1 MNSDADADTTI
12 RFNQSSLYEDVYSTA
27 PNDGVLLMKFT
38 CENGFDEFQKNGSCQ
53 NNTTEMLPMDLV
65 FTDENMVT
73 IVAYTCMFI
82 VAACGN
88 LTVFITL
95 FRNRNIKSR
104 VNQFIFHLSIADL
117 VVTFIMLP
125 LEIIWNITVAW
136 KAGDPACR
144 ILMFFRILGL
154 YLSSFI
160 LVTISLDRYFAI
172 VHPLSLNDADK
183 RGRIML
189 ILAWCFSIVASIPQS
204 VIFHVETHPKYRTF
218 RQCVTFNFFPSHN
231 HELAYNLFNLI
242 TLYALPLL
250 IITTSY
256 SLILWEISKKT
267 KQCKEETKCLS
278 TRSRLRRSS
287 VGNMERARIRTLK
300 MTLVIVSVFVICWT
314 PYFVLSAWWF
324 DSDSASQLDPKVQ
337 RGLFL
342 FAVSNSCM
350 DPIVYGMF
358 TINFKREFVRCCCCL
373 KTSWKR
379 HKLQRLTGKFQTS
392 TGVQRGPLSHTASNN
407 SCRSL
412 PGTNVVKFFD
422 DAAICGN
429 GGSPVLSRDLLKPK
443 LDTGSR
449 RANVNNF
456 MKVNLPALE
465 KSVTMDKH

>member
-1 MNSDADADTTI
+1 MSSETDSTI
-12 RFNQSSLYEDVYSTA
+12 RFNRSVPFEDVYTTA
-27 PNDGVLLMKFT
+27 PNDGILFMKFS
-38 CENGFDEFQKNGSCQ
+38 CQNGFDDIQRNGSCKNQ
-53 NNTTEMLPMDLV
+53 TDEVLPMDLV

-204 VIFHVETHPKYRTF
+204 VIFHVETHPKHKTF
-218 RQCVTFNFFPSHN
+218 TQCVTFNFFPSDN

-300 MTLVIVSVFVICWT
+300 MTLVIVSVFVVCWT
-314 PYFVLSAWWF
+314 PYFVLSAWWWF
-324 DSDSASQLDPKVQ
+324 DRNLGILTSARGFRAMTSMLTNTILGAGFYGVRQSVRSQSTEGPVSVCRVQ
-337 RGLFL
+337 FL
-342 FAVSNSCM
+342 HGSYCLRHVHYHLPPGNSKMGAVA
-350 DPIVYGMF
+350 I
-358 TINFKREFVRCCCCL
+358 
-373 KTSWKR
+373 
-379 HKLQRLTGKFQTS
+379 
-392 TGVQRGPLSHTASNN
+392 AS
-407 SCRSL
+407 
-412 PGTNVVKFFD
+412 
-422 DAAICGN
+422 
-429 GGSPVLSRDLLKPK
+429 VL
-443 LDTGSR
+443 
-449 RANVNNF
+449 
-456 MKVNLPALE
+456 
-465 KSVTMDKH
+465 